1 MPLIK
6 CPECENEIS
15 DKVDTVCPK
24 CGFVYS
30 LEEKDRDEIKNMPL
44 WKQIF
49 QVTLGLTILI
59 VVSLF
64 FIGASGFSHT
74 NEVRYVFAGLY
85 LLLAYKSWNLM
96 VDSHK
101 LSKIYFVGSLVG
113 YSFFMIFS
121 N

>member
-30 LEEKDRDEIKNMPL
+30 LEEKDRDKIKNMPL
-44 WKQIF
+44 WKQF
-49 QVTLGLTILI
+49 LQATLGLLILI
-59 VVSLF
+59 VMSFLI
-64 FIGASGFSHT
+64 IGVTGKE
-74 NEVRYVFAGLY
+74 EVKYVLAGLY